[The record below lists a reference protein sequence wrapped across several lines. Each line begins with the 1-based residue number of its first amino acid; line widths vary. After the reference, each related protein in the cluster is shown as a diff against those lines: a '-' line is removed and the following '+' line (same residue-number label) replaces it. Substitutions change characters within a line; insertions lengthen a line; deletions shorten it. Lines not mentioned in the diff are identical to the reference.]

1 MKSSISKYA
10 LFEYLSGRSN
20 PLEKQLAEE
29 WIKQDENSDTFYQ
42 WLLEYETRSPQ
53 YIPDQ
58 ENAVE
63 HLLQRVEEN
72 TNKKVESDADV
83 SGTFAKSDLQNS
95 FRKSW
100 LIAASIL
107 LIGSCG
113 WLFREPIQYKTYQTG
128 YGQTTNIYLEDGSRV
143 ALNANS
149 ILKIPRFGFDSK
161 VRNVMLTGE
170 AEFTV
175 SHTIDHKRF
184 VVKTSD
190 SFQVEVLGTKFSVFA
205 RSRGTKVELLRGSVR
220 IDYAKGK
227 QRKEVMLE
235 PGDLAIL
242 DNAGEVNLRKHQDPK
257 TFAAWK
263 GKRYVFNAT
272 SLKEIA
278 EMIEENFGRH
288 VDIADPE
295 VATRTITGNF
305 KTKDADELIKTISEV
320 LDLKIQMSENSI
332 SLTTN

>member
-1 MKSSISKYA
+1 VDQAARKLGFFLSVAVGIRNTFTSIH
-10 LFEYLSGRSN
+10 SG
-20 PLEKQLAEE
+20 PG
-29 WIKQDENSDTFYQ
+29 
-42 WLLEYETRSPQ
+42 
-53 YIPDQ
+53 
-58 ENAVE
+58 NAVE
-63 HLLQRVEEN
+63 QLLQRVQADFNE
-72 TNKKVESDADV
+72 KVKNPEV
-83 SGTFAKSDLQNS
+83 SGRFGQAGLQNS
-95 FRKSW
+95 FRKFW

-113 WLFREPIQYKTYQTG
+113 WIFREPIQYKTYQTG

-170 AEFTV
+170 GEFTV

-205 RSRGTKVELLRGSVR
+205 RSRGTKVALLRGSVR
-220 IDYAKGK
+220 IDYAQGE

-235 PGDLAIL
+235 PGDLAVL
-242 DNAGEVNLRKHQDPK
+242 DDDGEVNLMKHQDPK

-263 GKRYVFNAT
+263 EKRYVFNAT
-272 SLKEIA
+272 SVKEIA
-278 EMIEENFGRH
+278 AMIEENFGRH
-288 VDIADPE
+288 VEIADPE
-295 VATRTITGNF
+295 VAARTVTGNF

-320 LDLKIQMSENSI
+320 LDLRIQTFGDSVSF
-332 SLTTN
+332 TTN